1 MISAMSAAAS
11 DMNDA
16 MVCVDVAA
24 HNIANVNTAGFSPL
38 TGSSV
43 EMPEG
48 GVAPVVTAGVPGLGA
63 ALPLGG
69 SGTDLAA
76 ETVNVILARVAF
88 VASAR
93 AFATAPGYSTPSPS
107 SADPAPS
114 SSSPRP
120 GPAGSRR
127 LPGLA
132 RGRLSAMLL
141 DPVFWLFVLSVG
153 LLLVGV
159 LGVVVATRRA
169 RRSEQLGLPG
179 VSPDLGSDFVR
190 IHELQTQVKHLG
202 DEYDRLLAE
211 RDELEAVLTRLA
223 GLLEQADRAA
233 AGLAASPPP
242 HAGHRAT
249 R

>member
-1 MISAMSAAAS
+1 
-11 DMNDA
+11 
-16 MVCVDVAA
+16 
-24 HNIANVNTAGFSPL
+24 
-38 TGSSV
+38 
-43 EMPEG
+43 
-48 GVAPVVTAGVPGLGA
+48 
-63 ALPLGG
+63 
-69 SGTDLAA
+69 
-76 ETVNVILARVAF
+76 
-88 VASAR
+88 
-93 AFATAPGYSTPSPS
+93 
-107 SADPAPS
+107 
-114 SSSPRP
+114 
-120 GPAGSRR
+120 
-127 LPGLA
+127 
-132 RGRLSAMLL
+132 MLL

-169 RRSEQLGLPG
+169 RRGEQLGLPG
-179 VSPDLGSDFVR
+179 VSPDVGSDFVR
-190 IHELQTQVKHLG
+190 IHELQTQVKRLG

>member
-1 MISAMSAAAS
+1 
-11 DMNDA
+11 
-16 MVCVDVAA
+16 
-24 HNIANVNTAGFSPL
+24 
-38 TGSSV
+38 
-43 EMPEG
+43 
-48 GVAPVVTAGVPGLGA
+48 
-63 ALPLGG
+63 
-69 SGTDLAA
+69 
-76 ETVNVILARVAF
+76 
-88 VASAR
+88 
-93 AFATAPGYSTPSPS
+93 
-107 SADPAPS
+107 
-114 SSSPRP
+114 
-120 GPAGSRR
+120 
-127 LPGLA
+127 
-132 RGRLSAMLL
+132 MLL

-190 IHELQTQVKHLG
+190 IHELQTQVKRLG

-233 AGLAASPPP
+233 AGLAASPSP